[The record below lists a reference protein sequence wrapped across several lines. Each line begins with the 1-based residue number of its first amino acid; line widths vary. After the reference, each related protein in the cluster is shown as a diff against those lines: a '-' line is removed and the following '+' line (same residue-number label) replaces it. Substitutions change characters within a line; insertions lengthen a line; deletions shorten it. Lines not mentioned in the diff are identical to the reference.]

1 MGVNCSKKLQKI
13 GKHEVAPLPNVAK
26 RIDVEPLPVCVNQR
40 KSTNPF
46 DEDEDAIETIECQRL
61 PNRASEPI
69 QTCWS
74 AKNPSPDAYTPQC
87 FTPRPL
93 SSSIDSNSIMCRSTE
108 IYSAR
113 KRQIVREHLNQ
124 SAIPKATRISE
135 LNHKHNTQSTEN
147 SNKNIQHF
155 YHRMG
160 GSFQNLV
167 RATKNVKGKS
177 ASESNLNKLSTSN
190 NAKNT
195 SNKRLNSENVDYCPS
210 VFFNRFVAIRE
221 RKNAEAE
228 KHFTLKKFKTY
239 LNGNLFNR
247 KRSEQSSRRT

>member
-1 MGVNCSKKLQKI
+1 MGVNCSKKIQKF
-13 GKHEVAPLPNVAK
+13 GKHEVVPLEHVVK
-26 RIDVEPLPVCVNQR
+26 RINVEPLPARV

-46 DEDEDAIETIECQRL
+46 EEDDDDDDIEAIKSQRL
-61 PNRASEPI
+61 PSKSNEPVQ

-74 AKNPSPDAYTPQC
+74 SKNVSPDVFSPQFC
-87 FTPRPL
+87 TPRPL
-93 SSSIDSNSIMCRSTE
+93 SSSIDSNSILFRSAE

-124 SAIPKATRISE
+124 SAIPKAIRHSE
-135 LNHKHNTQSTEN
+135 PNHKHAQTTEN
-147 SNKNIQHF
+147 SNKNLQQF
-155 YHRMG
+155 YQRMG

-177 ASESNLNKLSTSN
+177 ASESNLSKLSTSN
-190 NAKNT
+190 AKNK
-195 SNKRLNSENVDYCPS
+195 SNKRLNNENVDYCPS

-228 KHFTLKKFKTY
+228 KSSTLKKLKTY
-239 LNGNLFNR
+239 LNGNLFTR
-247 KRSEQSSRRT
+247 RRSDQSSRKT